1 MLSNFTQHYKISL
14 FKIDII
20 TKYSNCQNCHRKK
33 CLNSKREN
41 VETHA
46 IVLGLLQY
54 VHTRLE
60 AEPKTT
66 ENNFFFFF
74 SSKDFQ
80 CQCARRAFTRREIL
94 SGPQC
99 CQGLHNHTHT
109 HTRTITHTHIHTIT
123 ITHTLKQQ
131 HSNTHTHTYSHTF
144 YIKLCVLRNT
154 H

>member
-1 MLSNFTQHYKISL
+1 MLSNFTQHYNISL

-20 TKYSNCQNCHRKK
+20 TKYSNCQNCDRKK

-80 CQCARRAFTRREIL
+80 C
-94 SGPQC
+94 
-99 CQGLHNHTHT
+99 
-109 HTRTITHTHIHTIT
+109 
-123 ITHTLKQQ
+123 
-131 HSNTHTHTYSHTF
+131 
-144 YIKLCVLRNT
+144 
-154 H
+154 